1 MTILDRYN
9 YVFSVILT
17 FELDR
22 LSTFRDYGFYSTGR
36 QRLSELVQ
44 NLFLKTN
51 CLLHKIILRK
61 KLLQSYNHKSSA
73 SCSLILSSRSRL
85 PNFGHTQIHSD
96 TAMKYLIH
104 RWREIDRNILGVSW
118 IWGFERIWAYFYAF
132 LSYFNMNVCIW

>member
-51 CLLHKIILRK
+51 CLLHKMILRK

-85 PNFGHTQIHSD
+85 PNFGHTQIQP
-96 TAMKYLIH
+96 
-104 RWREIDRNILGVSW
+104 
-118 IWGFERIWAYFYAF
+118 
-132 LSYFNMNVCIW
+132 

>member
-51 CLLHKIILRK
+51 CLLHKMILRK

-73 SCSLILSSRSRL
+73 SCSLI
-85 PNFGHTQIHSD
+85 
-96 TAMKYLIH
+96 
-104 RWREIDRNILGVSW
+104 EI
-118 IWGFERIWAYFYAF
+118 A
-132 LSYFNMNVCIW
+132 